1 MQRKQ
6 EQLYT
11 IGSLTRSPNLYD
23 ALLSLYLRIRIRSIR
38 SLVVCG
44 LQLQVTSYKLQ
55 ARTSSQQRMHLF
67 KKFKN

>member
-23 ALLSLYLRIRIRSIR
+23 ALLSLYLLRIRIRSIR

-44 LQLQVTSYKLQ
+44 LQLQVTRLQ
-55 ARTSSQQRMHLF
+55 VTSTHKQPIANASF
-67 KKFKN
+67 